1 MSVKKYLIAAAAL
14 SVFSHQSAQAGEVY
28 VLGSAGVSE
37 SSHSIERNLGENP
50 PELPSP
56 DAGGV
61 TSVDEDGASFS
72 LGAGYRTNVPGSPVF
87 IGVEGFYTFEDIESR
102 NINGVLITD
111 VDVDGQYGGRVLLG
125 YDVNDRVKVYAHG
138 GVSWIDFDLTNSYT
152 FADPVTSRSETE
164 AAFAYGAGAEFE
176 VIDKVGVF
184 VEYTRTTEV
193 AFDGIPEVAGDTG
206 RVNYNELALDRLA
219 LGFRWA
225 L

>member
-1 MSVKKYLIAAAAL
+1 MSPKKYLIVAVAL
-14 SVFSHQSAQAGEVY
+14 SAFAYQPAQAGEVY
-28 VLGSAGVSE
+28 IVGSAGVTE
-37 SSHSIERNLGENP
+37 STHSIERNLGENP
-50 PELPSP
+50 PVLPSP

-72 LGAGYRTNVPGSPVF
+72 IGAGYRTKIPGSPVF
-87 IGVEGFYTFEDIESR
+87 VGVEGFYTFEDIESR

-125 YDVNDRVKVYAHG
+125 YDVNDRLKLYAHG
-138 GVSWIDFDLTNSYT
+138 GVSWIDFDLANSYT

-164 AAFAYGAGAEFE
+164 AAFAYGAGAEVE
-176 VIDKVGVF
+176 VIDNVGVF

-193 AFDGIPEVAGDTG
+193 GFDGIPEVAGNTG
-206 RVNYNELALDRLA
+206 RVNANDLSLDRIA